1 MIKVIKDLFKTYYKT
16 LIFFAVAGIVGGF
29 FVGLYALDSYPEE
42 MRQQIYDQGLNDLL
56 IGAVTAMQAAVYGV
70 ILGAIGILLGKKNGL
85 FKDEKSFEKKP
96 LLISGAVAVIGGLAL
111 ILFDLVWFGR
121 VSEAIMASYA
131 AKPTVAFIIG
141 AIIYG
146 GVIEEVMLRLFMMS
160 FIAFILHKIFTK
172 DEEKPTALIY
182 TVANVVSALIFAAGH
197 LPATALLLGITPI
210 ILFRCFLLNGGIGML
225 FGWLYQR
232 YGLRY
237 AMLAHAGCHV
247 ISKLIW
253 IIFI

>member
-1 MIKVIKDLFKTYYKT
+1 MIKSIKDLFKTYYKT
-16 LIFFAVAGIVGGF
+16 LIFFALAGIVGGF

-42 MRQQIYDQGLNDLL
+42 MRQQIYDQGLNDVM
-56 IGAVTAMQAAVYGV
+56 IGVITAMQSAVYGV
-70 ILGAIGILLGKKNGL
+70 ILGAIGILLGKKIGL

-96 LLISGAVAVIGGLAL
+96 LIISGAVAVIGGLAL
-111 ILFDLVWFGR
+111 ILFDLLWFGR

-131 AKPTVAFIIG
+131 AKPTVVFVIG
-141 AIIYG
+141 AIVYG

-160 FIAFILHKIFTK
+160 LIAFVLHKIFAK
-172 DEEKPTALIY
+172 DEEKPTAIIY
-182 TVANVVSALIFAAGH
+182 TVANVASALLFAAGH
-197 LPATALLLGITPI
+197 LPATAILLGITPI

>member
-1 MIKVIKDLFKTYYKT
+1 MIKAVKDLFKTYYKA

-29 FVGLYALDSYPEE
+29 FVGLYTLDSYPEE
-42 MRQQIYDQGLNDLL
+42 IRQQIYDQGLNDLL
-56 IGAVTAMQAAVYGV
+56 IAVVSAMQAALYGV
-70 ILGAIGILLGKKNGL
+70 ILGAIGVFLGKKIGL

-96 LLISGAVAVIGGLAL
+96 LLISGVVAVIGGLAL
-111 ILFDLVWFGR
+111 ILFDLLWFGR

-172 DEEKPTALIY
+172 DKEKPTALIY